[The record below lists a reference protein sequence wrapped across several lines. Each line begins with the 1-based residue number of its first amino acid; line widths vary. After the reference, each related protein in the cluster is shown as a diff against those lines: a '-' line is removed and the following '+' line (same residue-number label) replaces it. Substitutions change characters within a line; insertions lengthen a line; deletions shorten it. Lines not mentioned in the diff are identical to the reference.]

1 MLDKQKIVTAMNDI
15 FDISGETHT
24 DVLVF
29 TRRQFL
35 ILFDDIIHSK
45 KYDANIEEIKNAQ

>member
-24 DVLVF
+24 DVLGVYQKTVF
-29 TRRQFL
+29 NSF
-35 ILFDDIIHSK
+35 
-45 KYDANIEEIKNAQ
+45 